1 MKEDTLIVSIT
12 SVKGGTGKTIN
23 TLNLAGAYY
32 KMNKKVLIIDLDLFS
47 GDIAAI
53 LDLENEKDIYNLFED
68 ITNNNFN
75 SISDYITKHND
86 YIDVM
91 CAPKDPRFSSKVNS
105 TLIGFILSKVKSLYD
120 VILIDT
126 NHFVN
131 AINLTA
137 FDKSSII
144 LYVINNDLMNL
155 KSMKSMVSIF
165 NNMNKYNYKILLNE
179 SRNKEKGHFSIQD
192 VKSVIKHEIDFY
204 IPCNYHIK
212 NINNYIVKG
221 NILTLNNISSSYN
234 KKYNDIATYLLEQVK
249 YEK

>member
-1 MKEDTLIVSIT
+1 MKEETLIVSIT

-23 TLNLAGAYY
+23 TLNLAGTYY

-75 SISDYITKHND
+75 NISDYITKHND

-105 TLIGFILSKVKSLYD
+105 TLISFILSKVKSLYD

-179 SRNKEKGHFSIQD
+179 SRNKEKGYFSMQD
-192 VKSVIKHEIDFY
+192 IESVIKHKIDYY
-204 IPCNYHIK
+204 ISSNYHIK

-221 NILTLNNISSSYN
+221 NILTLNNLNAYN
-234 KKYNDIATYLLEQVK
+234 KIYNNIATKLLEKVK